1 MDISRYLKEIDNIQ
15 NSDLLCRCCG
25 AKVAVL
31 SNASESICNFCE
43 AFVTY
48 DHANVVHGSR
58 EIEKNLLGMQ
68 NAVADGKWEEGVQ
81 YADALAATKEPHF
94 LFGASA
100 FYRYFSDSI
109 YNGIDYSL
117 PGFMY
122 SNSEKRSDESNKNK
136 FNAMANISKSKEFL
150 FKAIKIMNGTA
161 SQDPEIIFL
170 HFMSEIK
177 LKRNVLSK
185 KLLNDI
191 KGSKT
196 PDQIKSYSE
205 MVYGVATGDR
215 QSEKYISDSIS
226 KGVANSIY
234 YLSKYLA
241 SNKREIE
248 ASIILLTEFVKKTN
262 MPMAYFD
269 IISLKA
275 VGNASYLEV
284 Y

>member
-1 MDISRYLKEIDNIQ
+1 
-15 NSDLLCRCCG
+15 
-25 AKVAVL
+25 
-31 SNASESICNFCE
+31 
-43 AFVTY
+43 
-48 DHANVVHGSR
+48 
-58 EIEKNLLGMQ
+58 
-68 NAVADGKWEEGVQ
+68 
-81 YADALAATKEPHF
+81 
-94 LFGASA
+94 
-100 FYRYFSDSI
+100 
-109 YNGIDYSL
+109 
-117 PGFMY
+117 
-122 SNSEKRSDESNKNK
+122 
-136 FNAMANISKSKEFL
+136 
-150 FKAIKIMNGTA
+150 
-161 SQDPEIIFL
+161 
-170 HFMSEIK
+170 MSEIK

-226 KGVANSIY
+226 KGIANSIY